1 MAAAAMAFSSSF
13 LRLPK
18 ISAPQQVPQSPPS
31 ARNLSG
37 VARSSVEHANPIR
50 MIQEEKLES
59 PPSLSRRQA
68 VLASTTGIVL
78 AGMMELHPCAA
89 LADFIEDYKSDTEA
103 VIAKVKETLALEKTD
118 PAKPNAVASLRQ
130 SSNSWV
136 AKYRREKSVAGKPSF
151 SNMYSVLNAISGH
164 YISFG
169 PSSTIPAKRQQRIL
183 EEVKD
188 AEKALS
194 RGR

>member
-1 MAAAAMAFSSSF
+1 
-13 LRLPK
+13 
-18 ISAPQQVPQSPPS
+18 
-31 ARNLSG
+31 
-37 VARSSVEHANPIR
+37 

>member
-18 ISAPQQVPQSPPS
+18 IYAPQQVPQSPPS

-37 VARSSVEHANPIR
+37 VARSSVEHSNPIR